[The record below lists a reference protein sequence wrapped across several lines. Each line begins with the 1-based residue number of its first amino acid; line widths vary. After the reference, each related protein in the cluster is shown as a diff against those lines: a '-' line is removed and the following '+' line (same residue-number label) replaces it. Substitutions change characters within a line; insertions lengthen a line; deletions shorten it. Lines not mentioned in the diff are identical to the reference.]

1 MTLGFIALGLAWKF
15 IAPDAQPVVAME
27 WKRVLES
34 PLSASIRREIPP
46 TAIPALSGINFIE
59 GIERAIWTPGLI
71 VLEGSF
77 DLERLK
83 EMAVGDGGVVKAYK
97 KAELIGPPGQEGAQ
111 LGLVGPTLVLLGS
124 TDKLKAA
131 IDRSEKA
138 TNTGPGDYDLWT
150 RTSGSEFQRH
160 DFGIQL
166 SSDVRVTSKL
176 RYASDTSARAAVE
189 NASTFGMSGTNSGM
203 EASLSGR
210 FSREEFTKRQWRTAL
225 ETLPTTAQTP
235 PPRKPDVIR
244 IYGLEGGVKEIPLK

>member
-15 IAPDAQPVVAME
+15 IAPDAQQVVAME

-46 TAIPALSGINFIE
+46 SAIPALSGINFIE
-59 GIERAIWTPGLI
+59 GIERAIWTPGLV

-83 EMAVGDGGVVKAYK
+83 DMALGDGGVVKAYK
-97 KAELIGPPGQEGAQ
+97 KAEQ
-111 LGLVGPTLVLLGS
+111 LGLVGPTLVLLGP
-124 TDKLKAA
+124 TNKLKAA

-138 TNTGPGDYDLWT
+138 TNTGPGDYDLWI
-150 RTSGSEFQRH
+150 RTTGAEFQRH

-176 RYASDTSARAAVE
+176 RCTSDTSARAAVE
-189 NASTFGMSGTNSGM
+189 NGSTFGMSGTNSGM

-225 ETLPTTAQTP
+225 ESLPTTSQT